1 MLFIILHVKYVIYEV
16 PSTKHPIA
24 YLHMLLLTFGKSAK
38 KYFSSVFV
46 SDICKRYSSERPLYR
61 FLANF
66 VIAWYPQRDGVSRNQ
81 NPPFSRCFSLRKT
94 FCSKMWKIHQCL
106 VGIWKCRSLMLR
118 TAYLSMCSAVFTA
131 SSVKI
136 HLLLPCLH
144 NIHKQDASRT
154 EILFN
159 TVKYF
164 KEKMHRYDSS
174 CDHHICFDFSTAPV
188 FSRSSFHFSAITLK
202 LQWPSGYRTQ
212 PIPSDFPTRMFS
224 SGESS
229 AFLFHFFQL
238 RSKHCLPTTFSFFF
252 YHENTVRYLVELIHP
267 SDKYQCN
274 TSIISMLI

>member
-1 MLFIILHVKYVIYEV
+1 M
-16 PSTKHPIA
+16 
-24 YLHMLLLTFGKSAK
+24 
-38 KYFSSVFV
+38 
-46 SDICKRYSSERPLYR
+46 
-61 FLANF
+61 
-66 VIAWYPQRDGVSRNQ
+66 NQ

-118 TAYLSMCSAVFTA
+118 TAYLSMCSTVFTV

-154 EILFN
+154 EISFN

-174 CDHHICFDFSTAPV
+174 CDHHICFDFIRLL
-188 FSRSSFHFSAITLK
+188 FSFHFSAITLK

-229 AFLFHFFQL
+229 TFLFHFYSTEIKTLSATNIFL
-238 RSKHCLPTTFSFFF
+238 LF
-252 YHENTVRYLVELIHP
+252 YHENTVR
-267 SDKYQCN
+267 
-274 TSIISMLI
+274 

>member
-1 MLFIILHVKYVIYEV
+1 MIFMRYPQPNTQV
-16 PSTKHPIA
+16 PSCTCCWLSKNLSNNTSQVYLYQIFVKHIHRNGPCIAFWPI
-24 YLHMLLLTFGKSAK
+24 L
-38 KYFSSVFV
+38 
-46 SDICKRYSSERPLYR
+46 
-61 FLANF
+61 
-66 VIAWYPQRDGVSRNQ
+66 
-81 NPPFSRCFSLRKT
+81 SLRDILNEMEWAWIKILLSPDVSVCAKH
-94 FCSKMWKIHQCL
+94 FVQKCEKIHQCL

-154 EILFN
+154 EISFN

-188 FSRSSFHFSAITLK
+188 FFRFSFHFSAITLK

-229 AFLFHFFQL
+229 TFLFHFYSTEIKTL
-238 RSKHCLPTTFSFFF
+238 SATFFF
-252 YHENTVRYLVELIHP
+252 IMKIQF
-267 SDKYQCN
+267 D
-274 TSIISMLI
+274 I

>member
-1 MLFIILHVKYVIYEV
+1 
-16 PSTKHPIA
+16 
-24 YLHMLLLTFGKSAK
+24 MLLLTFEKSVK
-38 KYFSSVFV
+38 QYFSSVFV
-46 SDICKRYSSERPLYR
+46 SDICKTYSSAPVSLFGQFCHCVISSTRWSEHESKSS
-61 FLANF
+61 FLQMFQSA
-66 VIAWYPQRDGVSRNQ
+66 Q
-81 NPPFSRCFSLRKT
+81 K

-118 TAYLSMCSAVFTA
+118 TAYLSMCSAVFTV

-188 FSRSSFHFSAITLK
+188 FFRFSFHFSAITLK

-212 PIPSDFPTRMFS
+212 PIRFSDSHVFFRRV
-224 SGESS
+224 E
-229 AFLFHFFQL
+229 HFFIPLLFNWDQNIVCQQHFPSFL
-238 RSKHCLPTTFSFFF
+238 SWKYSSIFSGI
-252 YHENTVRYLVELIHP
+252 NP
-267 SDKYQCN
+267 SIWQ
-274 TSIISMLI
+274 ISV